1 MLKNK
6 VILKRK
12 KVKNNFISKSPQL
25 SNNNNSL
32 TKSKKLNFL
41 ENYNLISGLEQLLAN
56 KSILCNAPGLVKIN
70 SHYKIQVYAFYRT
83 KSLLK
88 YRRKMKSDSDEVTT
102 LSPKNAVDL
111 FFERNSGNIE
121 LVCLNRQI
129 NKDYVKK
136 DYGFYRRYKHQLFTR
151 NYNLWLD
158 FIKATNLVIKKVAD
172 VSVLLNLF
180 GLLFKH
186 LNKRRHG
193 RFKQFVTG
201 LFDHILKTYSK
212 DIKGLKL
219 MVSGRLSAKPRSSI
233 SKIERGTLNLTCKDA
248 NVHSTQM
255 HVYTIYGAFGLK
267 LYINY
272 QK

>member
-12 KVKNNFISKSPQL
+12 KLKNKIIFKSPQL
-25 SNNNNSL
+25 LNHTNCL
-32 TKSKKLNFL
+32 TKSKRLNFL
-41 ENYNLISGLEQLLAN
+41 ENYNLISGLEQLLST
-56 KSILCNAPGLVKIN
+56 KSILCNSPSLLKSN
-70 SHYKIQVYAFYRT
+70 SNYKIQVFAFYRT

-88 YRRKMKSDSDEVTT
+88 YRRKLKNDSNEI
-102 LSPKNAVDL
+102 LASSSKNVVDL

-121 LVCLNRQI
+121 LICLNRQI
-129 NKDYVKK
+129 NKDCVKK
-136 DYGFYRRYKHQLFTR
+136 DYSFYRRYKHQLFTR

-193 RFKQFVTG
+193 KFKQFVTG
-201 LFDHILKTYSK
+201 LFEHILKTYSTE
-212 DIKGLKL
+212 IKGLKL
-219 MVSGRLSAKPRSSI
+219 VVSGRLSAKPRSSI

>member
-12 KVKNNFISKSPQL
+12 KLKNKIISKYPQL
-25 SNNNNSL
+25 LNHTNCL
-32 TKSKKLNFL
+32 TKSKRLNFL
-41 ENYNLISGLEQLLAN
+41 ENYNLILGLEQLLST
-56 KSILCNAPGLVKIN
+56 KSILCNAPSLSKLDSN
-70 SHYKIQVYAFYRT
+70 YKIQVFAFYRT

-88 YRRKMKSDSDEVTT
+88 YRRKLKSDSDESLT
-102 LSPKNAVDL
+102 LSSKNAIDL
-111 FFERNSGNIE
+111 FFKRNFGNIE
-121 LVCLNRQI
+121 LVCLNRRI
-129 NKDYVKK
+129 DKDCVKK
-136 DYGFYRRYKHQLFTR
+136 DYAFYRRYKHQLFNR

-158 FIKATNLVIKKVAD
+158 FIKATNLVIKKIAD

-193 RFKQFVTG
+193 KFKQFVTN
-201 LFDHILKTYSK
+201 LFDHILKSYSK
-212 DIKGLKL
+212 EIKGLKL
-219 MVSGRLSAKPRSSI
+219 VVSGRLSAKPRSSI

-248 NVHSTQM
+248 DVHSTQM